1 MFLCFED
8 AAATSDIY
16 CVALGYVASALTEKE
31 HSGKVLSMKLEVKQ
45 RIPHLIKNST
55 SELNKKIA
63 YVIMLGV
70 ICSCIETYLATKL
83 SFLIFTY
90 LFLMVSYE
98 LISIL
103 PSLLNEDSFLY
114 TDYTLFIKNLIV
126 VISFLPFVLISASG
140 YATITGVFIFNLFF
154 AVFKIVILGCS
165 TQRH

>member
-1 MFLCFED
+1 
-8 AAATSDIY
+8 
-16 CVALGYVASALTEKE
+16 
-31 HSGKVLSMKLEVKQ
+31 MKLEVKQ

-55 SELNKKIA
+55 SELSKKIA

-70 ICSCIETYLATKL
+70 ICSCIEVYLATKL

-114 TDYTLFIKNLIV
+114 TD
-126 VISFLPFVLISASG
+126 
-140 YATITGVFIFNLFF
+140 
-154 AVFKIVILGCS
+154 
-165 TQRH
+165 

>member
-1 MFLCFED
+1 
-8 AAATSDIY
+8 
-16 CVALGYVASALTEKE
+16 
-31 HSGKVLSMKLEVKQ
+31 
-45 RIPHLIKNST
+45 
-55 SELNKKIA
+55 
-63 YVIMLGV
+63 
-70 ICSCIETYLATKL
+70 
-83 SFLIFTY
+83 
-90 LFLMVSYE
+90 MVSYE

-140 YATITGVFIFNLFF
+140 YATITVVFIFNLFF